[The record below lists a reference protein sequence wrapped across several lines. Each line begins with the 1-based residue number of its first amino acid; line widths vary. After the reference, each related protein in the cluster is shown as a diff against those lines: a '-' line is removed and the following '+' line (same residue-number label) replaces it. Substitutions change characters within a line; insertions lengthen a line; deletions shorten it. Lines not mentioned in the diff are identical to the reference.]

1 MKTISELVNEYK
13 NRHTKPEYSSV
24 LIGGSPNQR
33 FYTNVSNV
41 KIVDGWTEF
50 DSEYKGE
57 HKHIRTQYFMKHYEQ
72 VIKE

>member
-1 MKTISELVNEYK
+1 MKTISELVKEYK
-13 NRHTKPEYSSV
+13 NRHTKPKYSSILV
-24 LIGGSPNQR
+24 GASPNQR

-50 DSEYKGE
+50 DSEYQGK
-57 HKHIRTQYFMKHYEQ
+57 HKHIRTQYFINHYEH